1 MGVFLKRCHTSEVQ
15 RFHTKRSK
23 IFEPIISGSRPAQV
37 TQEKRLTG
45 TSMLQPLLKR
55 TETCLVITTQ
65 ILNYNTKSLDI
76 NVIKTITT
84 TLAEAKL
91 NIIEASETF

>member
-1 MGVFLKRCHTSEVQ
+1 M
-15 RFHTKRSK
+15 
-23 IFEPIISGSRPAQV
+23 
-37 TQEKRLTG
+37 KRLIRVTV
-45 TSMLQPLLKR
+45 LLTMPDIFR
-55 TETCLVITTQ
+55 LPSSYGSITTQ